1 MADKDAKKNVAPGI
15 VKSKGY
21 AKPTK
26 NKTINPTLKTVVDDL
41 PSAQKLEIYSQYYE
55 EKKSDTNWIPPQDQL
70 NITED
75 MRKQSKPKLDD
86 KDSKAIEVKKVD
98 KFKKPPKKEN
108 IQVVDIPKVID
119 KKPTDMEIL
128 LQNEHALKEEKLII
142 NEVVSEIPEEI
153 VSTESPAISME
164 NVFAT
169 VNKNI
174 SVEVK
179 TDNSEALLKEKPF
192 MRVDKI
198 EVRTSVNAD
207 GVSVYMV
214 GKKVYSK
221 IEFNEFLQS
230 VSGKI
235 LVLECK
241 HLELRGV
248 EYKLAGDK
256 YIASNG
262 NTYSIDEMLDM
273 LAQER

>member
-55 EKKSDTNWIPPQDQL
+55 EKKSDTNWIPPQDKL

-262 NTYSIDEMLDM
+262 NTYSIDEMLDL

>member
-1 MADKDAKKNVAPGI
+1 M
-15 VKSKGY
+15 
-21 AKPTK
+21 
-26 NKTINPTLKTVVDDL
+26 
-41 PSAQKLEIYSQYYE
+41 
-55 EKKSDTNWIPPQDQL
+55 QL
-70 NITED
+70 
-75 MRKQSKPKLDD
+75 
-86 KDSKAIEVKKVD
+86 
-98 KFKKPPKKEN
+98 
-108 IQVVDIPKVID
+108 
-119 KKPTDMEIL
+119 
-128 LQNEHALKEEKLII
+128 
-142 NEVVSEIPEEI
+142 
-153 VSTESPAISME
+153 E

-192 MRVDKI
+192 MRVDKV
-198 EVRTSVNAD
+198 EVRTSVNSEGA
-207 GVSVYMV
+207 SIYMV

-235 LVLECK
+235 LALDCK
-241 HLELRGV
+241 HIELRGV

-262 NTYSIDEMLDM
+262 NTYSIDEMLDL